1 LFGVTLVRTQ
11 SPHTFKSDRPQESH
25 DSVFETG
32 FDIAVLLLDPD
43 TLLIEA
49 QNVSHI
55 VGMTGQITRGSH
67 VGQDSPTEHLFF
79 PPQQTLWNFN
89 DLPFL

>member
-1 LFGVTLVRTQ
+1 
-11 SPHTFKSDRPQESH
+11 
-25 DSVFETG
+25 
-32 FDIAVLLLDPD
+32 LLLDPD
-43 TLLIEA
+43 TLLIEV

-55 VGMTGQITRGSH
+55 VGMTGQIARGSH

-89 DLPFL
+89 DLSFI